1 MTLSKQNTKS
11 DPFDLG
17 EFLQALSKHQ
27 FSQLWGGVKC
37 MTEEWAER
45 AIERLQEGGGGE
57 DTETE
62 DERQVCLYGE
72 RERERGIV
80 K

>member
-1 MTLSKQNTKS
+1 
-11 DPFDLG
+11 
-17 EFLQALSKHQ
+17 
-27 FSQLWGGVKC
+27 

-72 RERERGIV
+72 RERERDSKVNIA
-80 K
+80 